1 MARGESKVKRIF
13 ESHTLKWKPNLIFK
27 PIQLKIRNS
36 HHIFTIGTIS
46 FIFVDCSPDS
56 VGQSVRCSV
65 GCVYGVSKWI
75 LRRKIIEGL
84 AFKVWS
90 F

>member
-1 MARGESKVKRIF
+1 METKLF
-13 ESHTLKWKPNLIFK
+13 NFK

-36 HHIFTIGTIS
+36 HHIVTIDTIS
-46 FIFVDCSPDS
+46 FIFVDCSPNS

-65 GCVYGVSKWI
+65 RCVYGVSKWI
-75 LRRKIIEGL
+75 LIRKIIQGL

-90 F
+90 FLNKIHTLNEHE